1 LQGKTQ
7 LKLHK
12 MKKSS
17 KMKLTNNQKYAMYF
31 GGAVLGT
38 IIIFKIVKSIING
51 SKGDSVV
58 TNTVYTDKYLSGL
71 PLDVDNLTW
80 ASKVPTKYLPKYDA
94 IALANSDA
102 TYKAK
107 AIKIQTLLNQRMDAL
122 FDGYPVLVTDGKI
135 GGETT
140 KAMIKIAN
148 KYGKLNDLLPL
159 ANANDL
165 EKWATFFNVNTSN
178 TDTNNNPNEKYPWW
192 NLK

>member
-1 LQGKTQ
+1 LSGKTQ
-7 LKLHK
+7 LKSYK
-12 MKKSS
+12 MKNLS
-17 KMKLTNNQKYAMYF
+17 KMKFTKNQKYAMYF

-71 PLDVDNLTW
+71 PLDVDKLTW
-80 ASKVPTKYLPKYDA
+80 ASKVPAKYLPKYDA
-94 IALANSDA
+94 IALSNSDA

-107 AIKIQTLLNQRMDAL
+107 AIKIQTLLNQRMEAL
-122 FDGYPVLVTDGKI
+122 FDGYPALVTDGKI
-135 GGETT
+135 GAETT

-165 EKWATFFNVNTSN
+165 EKWATFFNINSNSN
-178 TDTNNNPNEKYPWW
+178 TTNNTNDYPWW

>member
-1 LQGKTQ
+1 
-7 LKLHK
+7 
-12 MKKSS
+12 MKFTK
-17 KMKLTNNQKYAMYF
+17 NEKYAMYF

-38 IIIFKIVKSIING
+38 IIIVKIIKSIIDG
-51 SKGDSVV
+51 SKADAVI
-58 TNTVYTDKYLSGL
+58 TQTVYTDKYLSRL

-80 ASKVPTKYLPKYDA
+80 ASKVPAKYLPKYDA

-107 AIKIQTLLNQRMDAL
+107 AVKIQTLLNQRMDAL

-135 GGETT
+135 GAETT

-148 KYGKLNDLLPL
+148 QYGKLNDLLPL
-159 ANANDL
+159 KTKDDL
-165 EKWATFFNVNTSN
+165 EKWATFFNVNTSTN
-178 TDTNNNPNEKYPWW
+178 TDDNPKNDYPWW